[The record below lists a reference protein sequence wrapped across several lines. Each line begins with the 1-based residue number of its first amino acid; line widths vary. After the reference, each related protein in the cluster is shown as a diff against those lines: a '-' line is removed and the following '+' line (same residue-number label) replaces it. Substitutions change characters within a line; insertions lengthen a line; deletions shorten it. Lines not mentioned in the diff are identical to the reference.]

1 MSGDMEVPLG
11 SPPEGV
17 NAWLYE
23 RLVEAARKGYVLSYS
38 DVGKPLGLDF
48 ESPADRNVIA
58 RQLGEISRNEVAEGR
73 PMLSSLVWHKDL
85 SGPGVGLRN
94 LGTELG
100 LVWGNEDDLAFAT
113 RQLNSTHAFWRDR

>member
-1 MSGDMEVPLG
+1 MAELGTPPDEV
-11 SPPEGV
+11 
-17 NAWLYE
+17 NHWLYA
-23 RLVEAARKGYVLSYS
+23 RLIEAARAGDILSYS

-58 RQLGEISRNEVAEGR
+58 RLLGEISRHEVAEGR

-94 LGTELG
+94 LGIELG
-100 LVWGNEDDLAFAT
+100 LVWGDEDDLAFAT
-113 RQLNSTHAFWRDR
+113 RQLNATHAYWRDR